1 MTVALAA
8 PLLFDGESWLSGHAV
23 TIDDGTIFDVVRE
36 DRLSP
41 DIEVQRLEGMLVPG
55 FVDLQVNGG
64 GGVLLNDAPEVET
77 IRTIC
82 RAHAQ
87 FGTTALLPTL
97 ITDSREVT
105 RRALEAGRA
114 AATERVPGFLG
125 LHLEGPH
132 LSVARKGA
140 HDAEFIRPLDD
151 GDMRMLAQAA
161 RHLPALMMTVAPE
174 TVSPGQISAL
184 TAAGIAVSLGHSQAS
199 FGEAAAAVD
208 AGARMVT
215 HLFNAMSP
223 LAHRDPGLVG
233 AALERGELSAGL
245 IADGIHVDPH
255 AVAIALRAKNGPGR
269 IFLVTD
275 AMATIGT
282 DMTEFTLNGRR
293 ITRSNGRLTLP
304 DGTLAGADLD
314 MISAIRFMHREIGLD
329 LGEALRMAS
338 LYPARAIGHAERLGR
353 LAPEAAA
360 SLVHLSDD
368 LAVRNVWIDGRHVHG
383 PGN

>member
-23 TIDDGTIFDVVRE
+23 TIDDGTILDVVRE

-132 LSVARKGA
+132 LSVERKGA

-314 MISAIRFMHREIGLD
+314 MISAVRFMHREIGLD